1 MVAVIDDERARVPFS
16 LVAALLLVSSA
27 TLAASMGPRDP
38 PTEPAVATGLE
49 RTTAEAQTA
58 VRDGA
63 LAAGEAAARNPVID
77 PANTS
82 TGRVLNESG
91 TFRDALRL
99 RVYLAVRE
107 RLSRVGYRRDEVRV
121 TASLPATPNASALR
135 AAKRRVDVERAG
147 ENGTAMRVRVE
158 NVTLTARR
166 HGRVVAQRTASPEM
180 VVATPVLALHDRVA
194 AYQRRLAAPVT
205 DPGLS
210 RRVTAQLYA
219 VAWARGYAQYGG
231 LDVQNVVSNRH
242 VSVATNAALLDLQ
255 RRTIGA
261 SDANGRRTLAVAA
274 ARTGARDALAATGQ
288 DTQITDAMLD
298 SPTEPPPERIN
309 GLDPPS
315 GPGPET
321 EETVAVGTSAERATL
336 DLLDGDGIE
345 AAVASVYAADARLVA
360 RVDGDGAPRPA
371 RPERPG
377 ENWTLVDAD
386 RDVIRSATDA
396 TPDSPATPDGWHRLD
411 AFGRT
416 VRVERTRTRTWQR
429 GDETRTTATSASGRH
444 TVSVAVVGRHANGGG
459 APPGSI
465 TTAHERGAGSLDGP
479 NLADVRGR
487 AVDRL
492 VESRGGRDAVAR
504 RAASGSLDGD
514 PVRIAA
520 ERPAGI
526 RDWLYEDLI
535 DLRGEVRN
543 VSVTVERGRL
553 GTLEADPAS
562 ELAERVRERR
572 EALVDAPER
581 YDSAA
586 AKARAAAR
594 ARYLDRVVERLEER
608 ARARGDQAEGFSSR
622 LTGMQGVSARTLAA
636 GMRTTRRPPATR
648 QPAVD
653 GSGGD
658 VRFQVDA
665 APSYLTL
672 AELSHE
678 QVPSIEG
685 TAHPLA
691 ARNRNAFALP
701 YGEASVTVVDGLFG
715 GSEGVRLSTAARTLR
730 AANATVGEGDA
741 GPRAD
746 LARAVAD
753 ANAHVERRLRGRLAA
768 SGIGTDPAERR
779 ALVRAATAE
788 WDSVPARA
796 LALSNGSATAAIA
809 RRAADER
816 GLSDAA
822 ADRLRLRLDE
832 TRREALSESA
842 ARPQTAAVNET
853 RRAVQSAADGTVEQ
867 VANETVGREVGRLAN
882 ESLDGLPSG
891 LPLAPPAYPWVAT
904 TNLWHVQVRG
914 EYARFGIRADRG
926 NPTTPGADTVYA
938 RDGDPVMLD
947 VDGDGDRERLGR
959 STRVRFEVSTAIA
972 VVVPPGRTG
981 VGDVDGVRDERSAGW
996 PDAGGGE
1003 RNRSAKSAR
1012 RDGDL

>member
-1 MVAVIDDERARVPFS
+1 MIDDERARVPFS

-27 TLAASMGPRDP
+27 TLATSMGPREP

-49 RTTAEAQTA
+49 RAAAETQTA
-58 VRDGA
+58 VRAGA

-82 TGRVLNESG
+82 AGRVLSESG

-99 RVYLAVRE
+99 RVYLAARE
-107 RLSRVGYRRDEVRV
+107 RLSRVGYRRDGVGV

-135 AAKRRVDVERAG
+135 AAKRRVQIERAG

-166 HGRVVAQRTASPEM
+166 HGRAVARRDVSPEM
-180 VVATPVLALHDRVA
+180 VVATPALALHDRVA

-205 DPGLS
+205 ESGLS
-210 RRVTAQLYA
+210 RQMTAQLYA

-231 LDVQNVVSNRH
+231 LDVENVVSNRH

-255 RRTIGA
+255 RRTIGT
-261 SDANGRRTLAVAA
+261 SDANGRRTLAMAV
-274 ARTGARDALAATGQ
+274 ARTGARDALAATGTG
-288 DTQITDAMLD
+288 TQVTDAMLD
-298 SPTEPPPERIN
+298 PPTEPPPERIS

-321 EETVAVGTSAERATL
+321 AKTVTVGTTAERATL
-336 DLLDGDGIE
+336 DLLDGGGIE
-345 AAVASVYAADARLVA
+345 SAVASVYAADARLVA
-360 RVDGDGAPRPA
+360 RVDGDSAPRPA
-371 RPERPG
+371 RPQRPG
-377 ENWTLVDAD
+377 ENWTLVDVG
-386 RDVIRSATDA
+386 REVSRSATDA
-396 TPDSPATPDGWHRLD
+396 SPGPPAAPDGWHRLD

-416 VRVERTRTRTWQR
+416 VAVERTRTRTWQR
-429 GDETRTTATSASGRH
+429 GNETRTTATSASGRH
-444 TVSVAVVGRHANGGG
+444 TVSVAVVGRHATADG
-459 APPGSI
+459 APPGPI
-465 TTAHERGAGSLDGP
+465 TTAHERGAGPLEGP
-479 NLADVRGR
+479 NLADVRRR

-492 VESRGGRDAVAR
+492 VQTRGGRDAVAR
-504 RAASGSLDGD
+504 RAARGSLDGE
-514 PVRIAA
+514 PVRIDV

-526 RDWLYEDLI
+526 SDWIYEDLI
-535 DLRGEVRN
+535 GLREAIRN

-553 GTLEADPAS
+553 GTFEAEPAR

-572 EALVDAPER
+572 SALVDAPER

-608 ARARGDQAEGFSSR
+608 AAARDDRADGFAST
-622 LTGMQGVSARTLAA
+622 LTGMRDVSARALAA
-636 GMRTTRRPPATR
+636 GMRATRRPPATR

-653 GSGGD
+653 GPGDD
-658 VRFQVDA
+658 VRLGVDA

-672 AELSHE
+672 AELNHE
-678 QVPSIEG
+678 QVSAIEG
-685 TAHPLA
+685 KGHPLV

-701 YGEASVTVVDGLFG
+701 YGEASGAVVDAVFG

-730 AANATVGEGDA
+730 AANATLGENGG
-741 GPRAD
+741 GPRTD
-746 LARAVAD
+746 LATAVAD

-768 SGIGTDPAERR
+768 SGVGAGPAERR
-779 ALVRAATAE
+779 AIVAGATAE
-788 WDSVPARA
+788 CDSLPARA
-796 LALSNGSATAAIA
+796 LALSNGSASAAIA
-809 RRAADER
+809 TTAAAEG

-822 ADRLRLRLDE
+822 ADRLRLRLEE
-832 TRREALSESA
+832 TRREALRESA
-842 ARPQTAAVNET
+842 ARPQTAAINET
-853 RRAVQSAADGTVEQ
+853 RRAVQSAADGAAER
-867 VANETVGREVGRLAN
+867 VANETVDRVTGRLAN
-882 ESLDGLPSG
+882 ESVDRLPAG

-926 NPTTPGADTVYA
+926 RPTTPGADTVYA
-938 RDGDPVMLD
+938 RDGDSVRLD
-947 VDGDGDRERLGR
+947 VDDDGDRERLGR
-959 STRVRFEVSTAIA
+959 STRVRFEASTAVA

-996 PDAGGGE
+996 PDAGGGAS
-1003 RNRSAKSAR
+1003 NRSAKSAR